1 MRGLRKA
8 GRQFAIAL
16 ACVLP
21 CAPALATQYW
31 ELDPQPDPSVAI
43 GTYAVVG
50 GKTSPDGV
58 NFTLKNSSDNQPIA
72 LTLIAKTQGAALH
85 LSAFKDD
92 GESFLDKDTDAG
104 GLLTIRFRTADTMNF
119 KVSGPA
125 DSTYQLA
132 LWRGPSIVMPAPDPV
147 VAMDAVTGRA
157 EVSGS
162 PPVAAATPPAGSA
175 SATAAPAT
183 ATATAGNSNTLIYL
197 LLGGIM
203 LVLIVIAFLLYRGQ
217 KTRGKP

>member
-1 MRGLRKA
+1 MRGLRNA

-16 ACVLP
+16 AFVLP

-31 ELDPQPDPSVAI
+31 ELDPQPDPSIAI
-43 GTYAVVG
+43 GTYTVVG
-50 GKTSPDGV
+50 GKAAPDGV
-58 NFTLKNSSDNQPIA
+58 NFTLKNSKDDQPIA
-72 LTLIAKTQGAALH
+72 LTLIATTQGTALH

-119 KVSGPA
+119 KVSGPV

-132 LWRGPSIVMPAPDPV
+132 LWRGPSIVMPSPDPV
-147 VAMDAVTGRA
+147 VAMDALTGRA
-157 EVSGS
+157 ESAGA
-162 PPVAAATPPAGSA
+162 PPPAGA
-175 SATAAPAT
+175 SATANPAGPAT
-183 ATATAGNSNTLIYL
+183 GRPAAPSTGSSNLLIYL

-217 KTRGKP
+217 KTRGQS